1 MKLYQKII
9 TGVILAAAAGFIGQ
23 QVNAGERQAT
33 VTHVETYYSWV
44 NKWTP
49 VRECTLQDKPIY
61 ESRRNNDGDIL
72 LGLILGGVS
81 GKVIT
86 GDDKGAIAGSV
97 IGGVIGAN
105 NGRKKITGYK
115 TIEVC
120 DTVNKKT
127 KTKQIDGYL
136 VTFKWKGIRGEANT
150 NRKYHVGEKIPV
162 MVNLYAM

>member
-23 QVNAGERQAT
+23 QVNAGERSAT
-33 VTHVETYYSWV
+33 VTNVEPYYSWV

-49 VRECTLQDKPIY
+49 VRECSYVNRPIY
-61 ESRRNNDGDIL
+61 ETRRNNDGDIL

-86 GDDKGAIAGSV
+86 GNDKGAAAGAV

-105 NGRKKITGYK
+105 NNKKTITGYRQV
-115 TIEVC
+115 EVC
-120 DTVNKKT
+120 DTVDKMT
-127 KTKQIDGYL
+127 KHKQIDGYL
-136 VTFKWKGIRGEANT
+136 VTFKWNGIIGEANT
-150 NRKYHVGEKIPV
+150 NRRYYVGEKIPV